1 MPDREA
7 YGEPLR
13 PGPGV
18 PPRTAGGDL
27 EFWDGWGARGSTGVQ
42 CRGQGPGG
50 GPATRPFPW
59 ASAQGLPGLPGL
71 TLRPPPLQGSGGK
84 GRMRGGGRGD
94 ESGKSR
100 SATHSPAS
108 PERGRRYLRHL
119 RNPLS
124 QP

>member
-1 MPDREA
+1 MPGREA

-13 PGPGV
+13 PVPGV
-18 PPRTAGGDL
+18 PPRAAGGDL

-84 GRMRGGGRGD
+84 GRMRGGGRGM
-94 ESGKSR
+94 SQGKVGQPPTLPR
-100 SATHSPAS
+100 APNVEGAT
-108 PERGRRYLRHL
+108 
-119 RNPLS
+119 
-124 QP
+124 